1 MYVTYGY
8 VRHHCLMY
16 PTFFQFMHAYIMIIT
31 IAQYRNNVAPGRDSQ
46 DKGKKSGLSRPSYRN
61 HGRLPTRGYQLVIE
75 AGQLI
80 KHIGLLIAD
89 TTSFL
94 SNVNTCILKR
104 DRGGGGHDLE
114 ISNQVD
120 HDILIN
126 INQ

>member
-1 MYVTYGY
+1 
-8 VRHHCLMY
+8 
-16 PTFFQFMHAYIMIIT
+16 MIE
-31 IAQYRNNVAPGRDSQ
+31 
-46 DKGKKSGLSRPSYRN
+46 K
-61 HGRLPTRGYQLVIE
+61 
-75 AGQLI
+75 GQLI

-94 SNVNTCILKR
+94 STVNTCILKR

-120 HDILIN
+120 HDILVN